1 MARFHGLLSHSSV
14 QVTRSWTAYSSFEIV
29 DLVFSLW
36 SHTNLL
42 FMSAVSCRVNFHY
55 FVDFVGCPC
64 MISNHDFISGNS
76 NQSTHYLRVLI
87 HSNLSSFWS
96 NRGMQK
102 TFTIVHCR
110 PVHVSQV
117 VNVSRTHFRSPTTI
131 DCSFMAASGEWTF
144 KRNPNL
150 ACTCHGCS

>member
-36 SHTNLL
+36 SHFLL
-42 FMSAVSCRVNFHY
+42 FMSAASCRVNFHY

-76 NQSTHYLRVLI
+76 NQSTHYLLVLI

-96 NRGMQK
+96 KYMQK
-102 TFTIVHCR
+102 TDDAENSPFLKKC
-110 PVHVSQV
+110 
-117 VNVSRTHFRSPTTI
+117 THFRL
-131 DCSFMAASGEWTF
+131 DCS
-144 KRNPNL
+144 L
-150 ACTCHGCS
+150 